1 MHWWPDRATAHTTVG
16 YPSSRPDFIPLTQ
29 HGHMQWPHTYVQLTK
44 SAHPTLQRGG
54 EDSSAMA
61 SGGTSAHD
69 DADSSGV
76 WSDLARDNLRPLLKL
91 NDTLRTLSGLES
103 DINVTTIVA
112 VRLPLASTRS
122 GAHPPGFVAK
132 AAIPKPCTAVP
143 RHLHRCS
150 DRILPTTSIYATSIH
165 TSAHPP
171 DIDRCA
177 LQGTSSES

>member
-1 MHWWPDRATAHTTVG
+1 MAICSGSMHTC
-16 YPSSRPDFIPLTQ
+16 II
-29 HGHMQWPHTYVQLTK
+29 MQLTC

-54 EDSSAMA
+54 EDCAAMA

-76 WSDLARDNLRPLLKL
+76 WSDLARDHLRPLLKL

-112 VRLPLASTRS
+112 VRLPPASTRG

-132 AAIPKPCTAVP
+132 AATPKSCAAVP
-143 RHLHRCS
+143 RHFHRCS
-150 DRILPTTSIYATSIH
+150 ERILPTTSIYTTSIH
-165 TSAHPP
+165 TSARPP
-171 DIDRCA
+171 DIIAVHCKAQVD
-177 LQGTSSES
+177 